1 MDSEA
6 PETPGGPGLGPEPS
20 SEVEISGSDRWFA
33 DGFEDLLEE
42 TAHRPP
48 VVAVVVIRDAGEWL
62 EETLVALDS
71 LDYPALT
78 TLVIDDGSRYDPT
91 PRIAEVAP
99 SVFVRRRETASGFA
113 TAANEVIASV
123 EGATFILFCHGDA
136 LLDRNAL
143 KVMVDEAVRSNA
155 GIVGPKVV
163 RASDRSQLL
172 EVGMTVDRLG
182 APHTEIELDEIDQEQ
197 HDAVR
202 DVFYVSG
209 VTMLV
214 RSDLFAEIG
223 GFDPDA
229 LGAEDVDFGWRAR
242 IAGAR
247 AMVAPDAVVMHS
259 VSDTF
264 RDSLGANAAQL
275 EGARHRAMLTSSGVW
290 SLLWMVPAA
299 LGLSLIEASLSF
311 VGGHRGRARAILQGW
326 WIALTG
332 IRSGRPARLAAQSHR
347 RVSDGEIRYLQSH
360 GSSRVRR
367 FLNGTLHADD
377 RLRDITER
385 SRTITDAA
393 GARVREPVGIAVC
406 IFVALVAIGSRDL
419 LLGSL
424 PQIGQMRIWPS
435 VAGGWG
441 AFTSVWR
448 DSLLGARTL
457 EPPLLLVTSGMGSL
471 FFGATGL
478 ARTLLVVVAMPVGV
492 IGAWRMGRA
501 VAGPGAAAVVT
512 GVAYGVIPLP
522 RNAIA
527 AGRMGPLLAYAIA
540 PALVLGIARL
550 CGLLESKSRPRRRLV
565 GLSVLVAI
573 CSVWWMPALLLP
585 LLIAFAFT
593 IAAPFTRAAGVA
605 LGWRP
610 AAKITFGALLLLA
623 PWPITLIGFHNAA
636 TLGFSY
642 SGSANMLDL
651 LRFHTGP
658 AGAGPAGWVLLSV
671 ALVVLLIAA
680 GPRFDW
686 AVRAWGLMVV
696 GFGAAWIPARVFTTL
711 PMPVREGLLVPA
723 AVGLAL
729 AVGLGAASLLTDV
742 GRRGFGWRQVSAVLA
757 TVALLIPTLAFT
769 ADTLGGRWR
778 MPTESWADSLSWM
791 ESRASAGDFRVLWL
805 GDPVLLPLDP
815 QRSGGVGYGLTSN
828 GVGDARVLIPI
839 PERGGQRLLRDAV
852 GTLRN
857 HASNRIGARLGVL
870 GIRFILVPESPG
882 PGETPFIAAPDEI
895 ASTLADQLDLLRLE
909 TAEGLSLYEVLPWQ
923 PVRSLITTKDGE
935 KIAAP
940 LLTKED
946 NKRGVVHFA
955 TPKDSMINATS
966 NGEALKSENDSNW
979 DNSWVLSKTGPVS
992 ISNSY
997 SWLRFFAVVLQFAI
1011 FFLAIR
1017 LWRSD
1022 SMRDPNKTQRRRVAG
1037 STLPPRAPETPPQAS
1052 SESTVSQPVSASIT
1066 DTELEI

>member
-1 MDSEA
+1 M
-6 PETPGGPGLGPEPS
+6 
-20 SEVEISGSDRWFA
+20 
-33 DGFEDLLEE
+33 
-42 TAHRPP
+42 
-48 VVAVVVIRDAGEWL
+48 
-62 EETLVALDS
+62 
-71 LDYPALT
+71 T

-99 SVFVRRRETASGFA
+99 RAFVRRRESSSGFA

-123 EGATFILFCHGDA
+123 QGATFLLFCHGDA
-136 LLDRNAL
+136 VLDRYAL
-143 KVMVDEAVRSNA
+143 KIMVDEAVRSNA

-163 RASDRSQLL
+163 RSSDRSHLL

-182 APHTEIELDEIDQEQ
+182 APHTEIEPDEIDQEQ

-202 DVFYVSG
+202 DVFFISG
-209 VTMLV
+209 VAMLV

-229 LGAEDVDFGWRAR
+229 APAAEDVDFGWRAR

-247 AMVAPDAVVMHS
+247 VMVAPDAVVTHS
-259 VSDTF
+259 ISDIF
-264 RDSLGANAAQL
+264 RDCLDANPSQL
-275 EGARHRAMLTSSGVW
+275 EGARHRAMLTSAGAL
-290 SLLWMVPAA
+290 SLLWMVPLAM
-299 LGLSLIEASLSF
+299 GLSLIEAGLSF
-311 VGGHRGRARAILQGW
+311 VSGHRGRATAIVKGW

-385 SRTITDAA
+385 SRTLTDTA

-435 VAGGWG
+435 VGGGWG

-457 EPPLLLVTSGMGSL
+457 EPPLLLVTSGIGSI

-492 IGAWRMGRA
+492 IGAWRLGRS
-501 VAGPGAAAVVT
+501 VAGPGIAAVVT

-540 PALVLGIARL
+540 PLLVLGIARL
-550 CGLLESKSRPRRRLV
+550 CGLLEAESRPRRRIVSLC
-565 GLSVLVAI
+565 VLLAI
-573 CSVWWMPALLLP
+573 CSAWWMPAIALP
-585 LLIAFAFT
+585 LAIAAAFT
-593 IAAPFTRAAGVA
+593 IAAPFTRGAGVT

-610 AAKITFGALLLLA
+610 ATKITLGALALLL
-623 PWPITLIGFHNAA
+623 PWPITLIGLHNGA

-642 SGSANMLDL
+642 SGSAKMLDL

-658 AGAGPAGWVLLSV
+658 AGAGAAGWVLLAV
-671 ALVVLLIAA
+671 ALVVLLIAS
-680 GPRFDW
+680 GPRFEW
-686 AVRAWGLMVV
+686 AVRAWGLMIV
-696 GFGAAWIPARVFTTL
+696 GFAAAWIPQQISSTI

-742 GRRGFGWRQVSAVLA
+742 GRRRFGWRQVSAVLA
-757 TVALLIPTLAFT
+757 TLALLLPALAFA

-778 MPTESWADSLSWM
+778 MPRESWADSLSWM
-791 ESRASAGDFRVLWL
+791 ESRSSAGDFRVLWL
-805 GDPVLLPLDP
+805 GDPSVLPLDP
-815 QRSGGVGYGLTSN
+815 GRSGSVGYGVTSN
-828 GVGDARVLIPI
+828 GVSDARVLIPI
-839 PERGGQRLLRDAV
+839 PERGEQRLVRQAV
-852 GTLRN
+852 ETLRRGG
-857 HASNRIGARLGVL
+857 SNRIGAQLGALGV
-870 GIRFILVPESPG
+870 RFILVPETPG
-882 PGETPFIAAPDEI
+882 PDQRPFIAAPDGI
-895 ASTLADQLDLLRLE
+895 TSTLADQLDLLRLE
-909 TAEGLSLYEVLPWQ
+909 ASPGLSLYEVVPWQ
-923 PVRSLITTKDGE
+923 PVRALITTEAG
-935 KIAAP
+935 ANVVVP
-940 LLTKED
+940 LQSGKK
-946 NKRGVVHFA
+946 NPAGIVRFA
-955 TPKDSMINATS
+955 TPKDSMIKAKS
-966 NGEALKSENDSNW
+966 NGKTLKSEGDSNW
-979 DNSWVLSKTGPVS
+979 DNSWVLPKAGPVS
-992 ISNSY
+992 IVNSAA
-997 SWLRFFAVVLQFAI
+997 WLRIFAVLLQGAI
-1011 FFLAIR
+1011 FLLAIR
-1017 LWRSD
+1017 MWRSD
-1022 SMRDPNKTQRRRVAG
+1022 SQRAPKKTQRRRVAG
-1037 STLPPRAPETPPQAS
+1037 STLPPREAVASDSLVLGSSVVLDSAVSIDSEVALDSSVSIDSAVALDNAGPLTPSADSSSTETEPG
-1052 SESTVSQPVSASIT
+1052 T
-1066 DTELEI
+1066 

>member
-1 MDSEA
+1 
-6 PETPGGPGLGPEPS
+6 
-20 SEVEISGSDRWFA
+20 
-33 DGFEDLLEE
+33 
-42 TAHRPP
+42 
-48 VVAVVVIRDAGEWL
+48 GEWL
-62 EETLVALDS
+62 EETLLALDS
-71 LDYPALT
+71 LDYPDVT

-99 SVFVRRRETASGFA
+99 RAFVRRRESSSGFA

-123 EGATFILFCHGDA
+123 QGATFLLFCHGDA
-136 LLDRNAL
+136 VLDRYAL
-143 KVMVDEAVRSNA
+143 KIMVDEAVRSNA

-163 RASDRSQLL
+163 RSSDRSHLL

-182 APHTEIELDEIDQEQ
+182 APHTEIEPDEIDQEQ

-202 DVFYVSG
+202 DVFFISG
-209 VTMLV
+209 VAMLV

-229 LGAEDVDFGWRAR
+229 APAAEDVDFGWRAR

-247 AMVAPDAVVMHS
+247 VMVAPDAVVTHS
-259 VSDTF
+259 ISDIF
-264 RDSLGANAAQL
+264 RDCLDANPSQL
-275 EGARHRAMLTSSGVW
+275 EGARHRAMLTSAGAL
-290 SLLWMVPAA
+290 SLLWMVPLAM
-299 LGLSLIEASLSF
+299 GLSLIEAGLSF
-311 VGGHRGRARAILQGW
+311 VSGHRGRATAIVKGW

-385 SRTITDAA
+385 SRTLTDTA

-435 VAGGWG
+435 VGGGWG

-457 EPPLLLVTSGMGSL
+457 EPPLLLVTSGIGSI

-492 IGAWRMGRA
+492 IGAWRLGRS
-501 VAGPGAAAVVT
+501 VAGPGIAAVVT

-540 PALVLGIARL
+540 PLLVLGIARL
-550 CGLLESKSRPRRRLV
+550 CGLLEAESRPRRRIVSLC
-565 GLSVLVAI
+565 VLLAI
-573 CSVWWMPALLLP
+573 CSAWWMPAIALP
-585 LLIAFAFT
+585 LAIAAAFT
-593 IAAPFTRAAGVA
+593 IAAPFTRGAGVT

-610 AAKITFGALLLLA
+610 ATKITLGALALLL
-623 PWPITLIGFHNAA
+623 PWPITLIGLHNGA

-642 SGSANMLDL
+642 SGSAKMLDL

-658 AGAGPAGWVLLSV
+658 AGAGAAGWVLLAV
-671 ALVVLLIAA
+671 ALVVLLIAS
-680 GPRFDW
+680 GPRFEW
-686 AVRAWGLMVV
+686 AVRAWGLMIV
-696 GFGAAWIPARVFTTL
+696 GFAAAWIPQQISSTI

-742 GRRGFGWRQVSAVLA
+742 GRRRFGWRQVSAVLA
-757 TVALLIPTLAFT
+757 TLALLLPALAFA

-778 MPTESWADSLSWM
+778 MPRESWADSLSWM
-791 ESRASAGDFRVLWL
+791 ESRSSAGDFRVLWL
-805 GDPVLLPLDP
+805 GDPSVLPLDP
-815 QRSGGVGYGLTSN
+815 GRSGSVGYGVTSN
-828 GVGDARVLIPI
+828 GVSDARVLIPI
-839 PERGGQRLLRDAV
+839 PERGEQRLVRQAV
-852 GTLRN
+852 ETLRRGG
-857 HASNRIGARLGVL
+857 SNRIGAQLGALGV
-870 GIRFILVPESPG
+870 RFILVPETPG
-882 PGETPFIAAPDEI
+882 PDQRPFIAAPDGI
-895 ASTLADQLDLLRLE
+895 TSTLADQLDLLRLE
-909 TAEGLSLYEVLPWQ
+909 ASPGLSLYEVVPWQ
-923 PVRSLITTKDGE
+923 PVRALITTEAG
-935 KIAAP
+935 ANVVVP
-940 LLTKED
+940 LQSGKK
-946 NKRGVVHFA
+946 NPAGIVRFA
-955 TPKDSMINATS
+955 TPKDSMIKAKS
-966 NGEALKSENDSNW
+966 NGKTLKSEGDSNW
-979 DNSWVLSKTGPVS
+979 DNSWVLPKAGPVS
-992 ISNSY
+992 IVNSAA
-997 SWLRFFAVVLQFAI
+997 WLRIFAVLLQGAI
-1011 FFLAIR
+1011 FLLAIR
-1017 LWRSD
+1017 MWRSD
-1022 SMRDPNKTQRRRVAG
+1022 SQRAPKKTQRRRVAG
-1037 STLPPRAPETPPQAS
+1037 STLPPREAVASDSLVLGSSVVLDSAVSIDSEVALDSSVSIDSAVALDNAGPLTPSADSSSTETEPG
-1052 SESTVSQPVSASIT
+1052 T
-1066 DTELEI
+1066 